1 MTLDGN
7 PGQVRA
13 DTRKSREPAY
23 VAGSEPPWNGPR
35 PFWPACIL
43 CGTRPDHLHALPLWQ
58 LAALLDVRAALR

>member
-7 PGQVRA
+7 PGQMRA
-13 DTRKSREPAY
+13 DTRKSREPSY
-23 VAGSEPPWNGPR
+23 VATTQRRWRGPR
-35 PFWPACIL
+35 PLLPACIL